1 MLNGRL
7 RTFEAGPRGAVG
19 ASPTR
24 NRTGRK
30 FHSFFSARV
39 QRALVAFRTVPT
51 RSSRTHFLFDGRF
64 ALSRFGLGG
73 ASTSVGRVTYRVAC
87 HRETGTSDAVG
98 LTRVAVRAGDAAA
111 HRTMHNDARVV
122 RENVETWQACWP
134 GTPAAGLGTKGGH
147 EGLVGSNC
155 LTRLSFYPYGS
166 WGRDMSSRSAAAAPS
181 GNPRTVRPHGH
192 AQLRAFSTT
201 RSESS

>member
-7 RTFEAGPRGAVG
+7 RTFEVGPRGAVG

-73 ASTSVGRVTYRVAC
+73 ASTSVGRVTYRVAYD
-87 HRETGTSDAVG
+87 RETGTSDAVG
-98 LTRVAVRAGDAAA
+98 RTRVAVRTGDAAVA
-111 HRTMHNDARVV
+111 PSEARRRACRLSGRRDVANLLVGHAGSWTRHEGRSPRPRRLALTHEIITQPLWILSTAYQLSISCRGVV
-122 RENVETWQACWP
+122 R
-134 GTPAAGLGTKGGH
+134 PAARRLAGAAVFSLG
-147 EGLVGSNC
+147 V
-155 LTRLSFYPYGS
+155 SFGA
-166 WGRDMSSRSAAAAPS
+166 R
-181 GNPRTVRPHGH
+181 
-192 AQLRAFSTT
+192 
-201 RSESS
+201 

>member
-7 RTFEAGPRGAVG
+7 RTFEVGPRGAVG

-30 FHSFFSARV
+30 FHSFVSARV

-51 RSSRTHFLFDGRF
+51 RSSSTHFLFDGRF

-87 HRETGTSDAVG
+87 DRETGTSDAAG
-98 LTRVAVRAGDAAA
+98 RTRVAVRAGDAAA
-111 HRTMHNDARVV
+111 HRMMHNDARVV
-122 RENVETWQACWP
+122 REDVETWPSFLA
-134 GTPAAGLGTKGGH
+134 GTPAAGLGTKGGQ
-147 EGLVGSNC
+147 EGLVVSKRR
-155 LTRLSFYPYGS
+155 TRLSLNPYGS
-166 WGRDMSSRSAAAAPS
+166 
-181 GNPRTVRPHGH
+181 
-192 AQLRAFSTT
+192 
-201 RSESS
+201 